1 MIDLYFAPTTNG
13 RRALLTLEECELP
26 YQLHHV
32 ELGKPKPN
40 ALLEVNPLGAIP
52 AIIDSDGPGGRRLQL
67 TQSVAIVLYVAEKA
81 GRFVPSDP
89 AGRARVHEWLFH
101 VATDVSPASSSIYYL
116 SNQLPERPT
125 AAIRLFED
133 RLARFLR
140 NIDHRLEQV
149 EYLAGELSVADLT
162 FFTWRVGRRWR
173 RSVGSRTCVAGPTG
187 WRRAPRWS
195 ACCELARD
203 HSRDLRTGITAA
215 PATAV

>member
-1 MIDLYFAPTTNG
+1 MIDLYFAPTANG
-13 RRALLTLEECELP
+13 RRALLALEECELP

-32 ELGKPKPN
+32 ELGKPKPS

-52 AIIDSDGPGGRRLQL
+52 ALIDSDGPAGRRLQL

-81 GRFVPSDP
+81 GRLVPSDP
-89 AGRARVHEWLFH
+89 AGRARVYEWLFH

-140 NIDHRLEQV
+140 NIDHRLEHV
-149 EYLAGELSVADLT
+149 EYLAGELSIADLT
-162 FFTWRVGRRWR
+162 FFPNYLARRSMVEEIGGLTHLRRWADR
-173 RSVGSRTCVAGPTG
+173 MAARPAVERMLRAG
-187 WRRAPRWS
+187 
-195 ACCELARD
+195 
-203 HSRDLRTGITAA
+203 
-215 PATAV
+215 